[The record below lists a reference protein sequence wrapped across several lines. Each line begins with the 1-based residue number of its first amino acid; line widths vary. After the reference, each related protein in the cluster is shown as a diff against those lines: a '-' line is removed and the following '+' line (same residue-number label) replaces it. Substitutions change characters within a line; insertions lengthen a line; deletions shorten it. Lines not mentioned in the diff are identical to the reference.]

1 MANYRGH
8 TLGGLVAGGLTLAGF
23 YAVTVGQVPDGGVIL
38 SDWQLIIGTIVLA
51 VLFGLWP
58 DVDTNSKAQDLFFGV
73 AFVAD
78 IYLLINEQ
86 YPAAAF
92 LGLIAMTPIVGHH
105 RGWTH
110 KKPAM
115 FLVPLPILVVPYLA
129 TNTVGDT
136 ALLLYAASVAGYFT
150 HLLLDGLI
158 VKWVR
163 VKGGW

>member
-1 MANYRGH
+1 MANYKGH
-8 TLGGLVAGGLTLAGF
+8 TIGGLVVGGLVIAGS
-23 YAVTVGQVPDGGVIL
+23 YALKLGEMPDGGVLLKDAQLLAGILIL
-38 SDWQLIIGTIVLA
+38 S

-58 DVDTNSKAQDLFFGV
+58 DVDTNSKAQDLFFGT
-73 AFVAD
+73 AFLAD

-92 LGLIAMTPIVGHH
+92 LGLIAMTPIVGTH

-115 FLVPLPILVVPYLA
+115 FLVPLPILIIPYLA
-129 TNTVGDT
+129 TNRVGDT
-136 ALLLYAASVAGYFT
+136 AILLYVASVAGYFS

-158 VKWVR
+158 VKWFR
-163 VKGGW
+163 IKGGW